1 MLHPVFVGAVLV
13 LLVNDHGLKDRWPGV
28 LTGKL
33 SDIAGL
39 VFFPLLLLAL
49 VEIFRS
55 WTRFPPPSRRF
66 VTICVVLTGL
76 VFAAAKL
83 LPTAD
88 GALELA
94 WGWARWPV
102 DALAGWSVRT
112 VVIVSDP
119 TDLLTL
125 PALSI
130 AWGIGRRRCL
140 VQTPRSTGR
149 GPLELR
155 FPPEPTLRPGHSE
168 WSGWVDDDVGG
179 SKEQDKIRK
188 VA

>member
-13 LLVNDHGLKDRWPGV
+13 LLVNDHVLKDRWPGV

-49 VEIFRS
+49 GEIFRS
-55 WTRFPPPSRRF
+55 WTRLPAPSLRF

-76 VFAAAKL
+76 IFAAARL
-83 LPTAD
+83 LPVAD

-125 PALSI
+125 PALLI
-130 AWGIGRRRCL
+130 AWVVGRTRCP
-140 VQTPRSTGR
+140 VQTSKINRLRTAGAES
-149 GPLELR
+149 GPLR
-155 FPPEPTLRPGHSE
+155 CRRPNRYAAPTASE
-168 WSGWVDDDVGG
+168 TSG
-179 SKEQDKIRK
+179 R
-188 VA
+188 